1 MNKIKNEYKSFLNDL
16 EKNIKNEEDLAY
28 IKKRFCDFFDVILD
42 QIEAIADYKNEQI
55 EEMEKRQIA
64 IEEKI
69 QKMQGILDNIEK
81 DIYLEDGFDFEIIC
95 PYCEYEFFI
104 DMDENK
110 EEIECPEC
118 ENIIELDWS
127 GDLEESKGGCS
138 GSCHGCHGCDEEENE
153 DDM

>member
-81 DIYLEDGFDFEIIC
+81 DIYLEDGFDF
-95 PYCEYEFFI
+95 
-104 DMDENK
+104 DLARLAVLK
-110 EEIECPEC
+110 EEDDKSNPAYRKMDIMET
-118 ENIIELDWS
+118 
-127 GDLEESKGGCS
+127 
-138 GSCHGCHGCDEEENE
+138 CDFLRREGYYDAADCLQKKVEWLRA
-153 DDM
+153 